1 MIDILTQFA
10 AGCLG
15 AWCYGYLFSV
25 PVRILW
31 PGCVLG
37 GLSLLCAQL
46 SGEYVFW
53 GTALGAL
60 LVGLFSHYFAPRL
73 RVPITPLIIP
83 GIITLVPGISAF
95 NAIIA
100 AIEGDILAGLTGL
113 MNVGAYTI
121 AIALGLSAAEQIFAS
136 WRRLRRSNTQ

>member
-1 MIDILTQFA
+1 MTETLTLFGA
-10 AGCLG
+10 ACLG

-31 PGCVLG
+31 PGCLLG
-37 GLSLLCAQL
+37 GLALLCAQI
-46 SGEYVFW
+46 SPEYVFW

-60 LVGLFSHYFAPRL
+60 LVGLMSHFFAPRM
-73 RVPITPLIIP
+73 RIPITPLIIP
-83 GIITLVPGISAF
+83 GIITLVPGISAY

-113 MNVGAYTI
+113 MNVFAYTI
-121 AIALGLSAAEQIFAS
+121 AIALGLSAAEQFFAS
-136 WRRLRRSNTQ
+136 WRRLSQRS